1 MLMLSEGLKNK
12 LIEWPEPF
20 VETGY
25 HMITFTKAKPK
36 PKKKDDE
43 EDADKK
49 DDKKEKDAEEEE
61 EPAKPVIEVT
71 FVGTNW
77 PAALKKFENAT
88 KDGGTEGVILHSNL
102 NWQRQSGKKTKGG

>member
-20 VETGY
+20 AETGY

-49 DDKKEKDAEEEE
+49 DDKKEGEE
-61 EPAKPVIEVT
+61 
-71 FVGTNW
+71 
-77 PAALKKFENAT
+77 
-88 KDGGTEGVILHSNL
+88 
-102 NWQRQSGKKTKGG
+102 